1 MVWESGRAPTV
12 AGDIHFCALV
22 ALVRRLGGQIKI
34 VAEPDFA
41 DVLPEMH
48 LRSAWFSCQHSAHPS
63 FVDSS
68 DVGSTCTNRLK
79 FSFNC
84 N

>member
-1 MVWESGRAPTV
+1 MGGQLQSQVTSTFVPWWRLSGGP
-12 AGDIHFCALV
+12 
-22 ALVRRLGGQIKI
+22 GGQIKI

-48 LRSAWFSCQHSAHPS
+48 PRSAWFSCQHCAHPS

-68 DVGSTCTNRLK
+68 DVGSICTNRLK